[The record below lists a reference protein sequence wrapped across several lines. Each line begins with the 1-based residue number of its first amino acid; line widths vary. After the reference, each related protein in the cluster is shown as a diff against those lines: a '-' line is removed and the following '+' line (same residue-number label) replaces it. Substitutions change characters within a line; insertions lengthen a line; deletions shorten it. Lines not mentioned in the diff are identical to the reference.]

1 MAQRQKS
8 AKCRILGFHKLL
20 KTPCDNQCV
29 RLVRSILL
37 IAAALV
43 IATPAMASPITLLIG
58 DKDWFGLPAQE
69 NIISPWSGNPLDG
82 VNDLRS
88 IAEAAATD
96 GAQLTDLYSALF
108 FTYPCDPVG
117 DAGCSPNK
125 DTATVAF
132 PLLGTLNSGSIT
144 IRMGDFECTKWGAM
158 TVDINGVNVP
168 FCFDDG
174 LRGVQTRTFT
184 LTAEMLAV
192 ANLLGS
198 VNLHLDHSGSYGD
211 ANGLGAFGSVDYVA
225 FDFFELNGD
234 LTTGRQGDDD
244 GSPVPEPAPI
254 ALVAVGLMAIGLSCA
269 RAAAR
274 GRLRPSAATRRR

>member
-1 MAQRQKS
+1 
-8 AKCRILGFHKLL
+8 
-20 KTPCDNQCV
+20 V
-29 RLVRSILL
+29 RLVRAILL

-43 IATPAMASPITLLIG
+43 IATPATASPITLLIG
-58 DKDWFGLPAQE
+58 DKDWFGVPALD
-69 NIISPWSGNPLDG
+69 STATPWSGFGEAGITDN
-82 VNDLRS
+82 RS
-88 IAEAAATD
+88 PIEQSATN

-108 FTYPCDPVG
+108 FTYPAPCNPAD

-132 PLLGTLNSGSIT
+132 PILGTLNSGSIT
-144 IRMGDFECTKWGAM
+144 IRMADFECTQWGAM

-168 FCFDDG
+168 FCFDDVTHLDEFG
-174 LRGVQTRTFT
+174 NATPGARLLGVQTRTFT

-192 ANLLGS
+192 ANLIGS
-198 VNLHLDHSGSYGD
+198 VNLNLDARGAYAD
-211 ANGLGAFGSVDYVA
+211 PANGIERFGPIDYVA

-254 ALVAVGLMAIGLSCA
+254 ALVAVGLLAIGLSCA